1 MKSESRI
8 IINFTIP
15 NISYHL
21 TQINQRF
28 GLKIVSDIFKRIDV
42 KLKYQKVLTN

>member
-21 TQINQRF
+21 AQKNQMF
-28 GLKIVSDIFKRIDV
+28 GLKILNDIFKRIDV
-42 KLKYQKVLTN
+42 K